1 MIFQKAGST
10 LFSADASPFR
20 FVDFRGLA
28 SSSLGRIYG
37 KYGPCEPGEVFG
49 ELLAAASKG
58 RYFHS
63 HIKNQ
68 YRHSKVG

>member
-1 MIFQKAGST
+1 VGYDPLTSILEIEFHEGSAYQY
-10 LFSADASPFR
+10 FA
-20 FVDFRGLA
+20 V
-28 SSSLGRIYG
+28 
-37 KYGPCEPGEVFG
+37 PGEVFG